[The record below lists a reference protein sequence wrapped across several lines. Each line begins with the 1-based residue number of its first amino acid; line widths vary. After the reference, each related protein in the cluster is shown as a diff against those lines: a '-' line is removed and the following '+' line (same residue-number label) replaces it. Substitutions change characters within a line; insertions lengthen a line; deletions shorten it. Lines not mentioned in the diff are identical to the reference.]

1 MEIVLNKRN
10 VSLIVIAVV
19 LLALIGFSFAY
30 FVGGVGTPAITD
42 TSITGEKESRLQFT
56 PGTPINLVS
65 SLDNFAD
72 GSGSL
77 SGETTSAATLTSS
90 STQEVVSDEYFVYYY
105 ISENN
110 YVYTQN
116 SSTPELILEV
126 FDNEGNEITSLEGL
140 TYVTTTDALTGETIN
155 GFDVTT
161 YTGLIPIKENMPISA
176 THPDNTTHEWNIK
189 LTFINLDS
197 DQTLNEGKEFGGKL
211 MLQGDKFVVAD
222 LTLGNL
228 GYTSEEIVA
237 IKNKST
243 PNFNEVA
250 ITNEGLFAAQ
260 DDYGTSYYYRGAVDN
275 NWVSFAGFYW
285 RIVRI
290 NGDGSI
296 RMIYS
301 GSTAPTEA
309 QKVIPYEMDV
319 TIGAAYYTNKSSYAI
334 YAGYMYDSVSFHGFS
349 ESSYIK
355 NVIDNWYNSNLLSF
369 NDYITDSIY
378 CNDRTMYLDSNGN
391 EIVTN
396 DVEANIYFGSY
407 IRIVT
412 NNNPTLE
419 CPTKNDAFTVDDEIN
434 GNGGLT
440 YPIAL
445 LTADEISMAGNVHVK
460 YNKET
465 YLYVPDVDYHS
476 MSPFYRSYTPPNKYN
491 SAERKLYTLS
501 VNHSDFSSV
510 HAVSINSIRPVI
522 SLKSDIEV
530 TGSGTWDDPYVVQ

>member
-10 VSLIVIAVV
+10 VTLIVIA
-19 LLALIGFSFAY
+19 LLLLTLIGFTFAY

-56 PGTPINLVS
+56 PGTPISLVS
-65 SLDNFAD
+65 SLDNFSEGA
-72 GSGSL
+72 GSL
-77 SGETTSAATLTSS
+77 TGETTSTATLTSS

-105 ISENN
+105 ISDNN

-243 PNFNEVA
+243 PNFDQIA
-250 ITNEGLFAAQ
+250 TTNEGLFATP

-275 NWVSFAGFYW
+275 NWVYFAGFYW

-290 NGDGSI
+290 NGDGSV

-301 GSTAPTEA
+301 GIIQPTELEA
-309 QKVIPYEMDV
+309 V
-319 TIGAAYYTNKSSYAI
+319 TTNSIDIAIGKSVYNPGSAHTYG
-334 YAGYMYDSVSFHGFS
+334 GYMYDFADIHGF
-349 ESSYIK
+349 ENDSSIK
-355 NVIDNWYNSNLLSF
+355 IVVDNWYNDNLI
-369 NDYITDSIY
+369 DYSSYISDAIY
-378 CNDRTMYLDSNGN
+378 CNDRNIYLDTTGTVPFSGNGK
-391 EIVTN
+391 
-396 DVEANIYFGSY
+396 AAIYFGAAVRHLGLN
-407 IRIVT
+407 I
-412 NNNPTLE
+412 PTLE
-419 CPTKNDAFTVDDEIN
+419 CSVNGDSFTVDDEEN
-434 GNGGLT
+434 GNGALT
-440 YPIAL
+440 YPVAL
-445 LTADEISMAGNVHVK
+445 ITADEMVMAGNVDPLV
-460 YNKET
+460 NKNN
-465 YLYVPDVDYHS
+465 YLAVSSMNYYT
-476 MSPFYRSYTPPNKYN
+476 MSPSIRTYSYNNITKEEFYYMTMWSLNATTFG
-491 SAERKLYTLS
+491 TLG
-501 VNHSDFSSV
+501 
-510 HAVSINSIRPVI
+510 INLEGYVRPVI
-522 SLKSDIEV
+522 SLNSDLTI
-530 TGSGTWDDPYVVQ
+530 TGSGTWDDPYAVL